1 MTTGKQAEVQAQADE
16 RIAAL
21 ISNANAVHSAAA
33 AVAGTVGPKGL
44 DTMLVD
50 RNGETIITNDGITIL
65 TRMEAS
71 HPAARMLVNAARA
84 QEEEVGDGTTTTTIL
99 AAAIL
104 SAAVAQVTRGVPVAR
119 VIEGVHL
126 GVRHALQ
133 ALEEQARPVGGIAE
147 PVLRQVALV
156 AGRGHADIA
165 DLVLT
170 AAGMWGQEKFA
181 DPTFK
186 LADCIFAEE
195 RAANEVFHGVVIQ
208 RERLD
213 RDGPG
218 AVAPVRLLVLDDAL
232 VPEELDQAA
241 LSTDVGFRR
250 YIELVQ
256 EFRANI
262 RKLAE
267 IGVNLVVTDRSVDDW
282 ALEAL
287 TDAGVMVVHRVAMS
301 EWRRVAEHTGAR
313 VVRRTALRKPAAEL
327 ARYLGHAERACEDE
341 RLGHVRI
348 LGGQGKPMATVLVGA
363 VTAEVVAERERI
375 ARDAAASVQAA
386 IREGVVPGGGAI
398 ELHAARMVEQ
408 YGATVK
414 GMAAYGVQ
422 CVADALRRPLWQIV
436 ANAGYNPLE
445 KVGDVLVAQG
455 EGGSSGIAVD
465 CDTGELA
472 DMWLLGV
479 VDPAL
484 VKRYA
489 LRTAGE
495 IAEAILRID
504 TIIRMKGDRVDPP
517 A

>member
-1 MTTGKQAEVQAQADE
+1 MSDAKQVPDHAQADG
-16 RIAAL
+16 RLAAL
-21 ISNANAVHSAAA
+21 LSNVNAVRSAAA
-33 AVAGTVGPKGL
+33 AVEGTIGSKGL

-50 RNGETIITNDGITIL
+50 RFGDTVVTNDGITIL

-84 QEEEVGDGTTTTTIL
+84 QEAEVGDGTTTTTIL
-99 AAAIL
+99 AGALLGAA
-104 SAAVAQVTRGVPVAR
+104 AEQVVKGVPVTR
-119 VIEGVHL
+119 VIDGVRL
-126 GVRHALQ
+126 GVRRAL
-133 ALEEQARPVGGIAE
+133 AVIEQEARPVAGVSD

-213 RDGPG
+213 RDAP
-218 AVAPVRLLVLDDAL
+218 AMVAPARVLVLDDAL
-232 VPEELDQAA
+232 EPEALDQEA
-241 LSTDVGFRR
+241 LSTEAGFRR

-262 RKLAE
+262 RKLPE
-267 IGVNLVVTDRSVDDW
+267 LGVNLVVADRSVDDA

-375 ARDAAASVQAA
+375 ARDSAASVQAA

-398 ELHAARMVEQ
+398 ELHAARLVEQ

-455 EGGSSGIAVD
+455 ERGSSGIAVD

-504 TIIRMKGDRVDPP
+504 TIIRMKDDAAPP
-517 A
+517 T